1 MKCFPLLTLLV
12 FIVLLPTTGC
22 DSGGKDDPGNQF
34 DRQAML
40 RNFADNLIKPAYA
53 GLLGRVETFR
63 TKTAAFIANPTN
75 VELAELQTAWATTY
89 TDWQY
94 ANAWNFGP
102 AGESGLKKGLVE
114 EVGTF
119 PANSAKIES
128 AISTGQWNLE
138 DFNRDARGFLA
149 IEYLI
154 FGQNQS
160 AEEVAALFVADV
172 QRRNYLNALA
182 DDLHHR
188 ISEVVN
194 AWNGG
199 YYNDFIQNDGTD
211 VGSSTSQL
219 YNEFVRSY
227 EAIKNFKLGL
237 PMGKR
242 PGQTQSEPQL
252 VEAYYSGMSLTML
265 QSHFNAIEQIWY
277 GRARN
282 GQDGPGF
289 REYLESVEGGNALIA
304 GTEAQITALK
314 TALAAVPESPA
325 LSEQIANNSPQLE
338 ALYVEL
344 SKMTRFFKSDLSSL
358 LGIAIT
364 FSSGDGD

>member
-1 MKCFPLLTLLV
+1 MKFFPHLLV
-12 FIVLLPTTGC
+12 FICTALLPLTGC
-22 DSGGKDDPGNQF
+22 DSGGKEEPGSSF

-40 RNFADNLIKPAYA
+40 RHYADNLIKPSYTA
-53 GLLGRVETFR
+53 LLGRIETF
-63 TKTAAFIANPTN
+63 KTQTSVFIANPTGT
-75 VELAELQTAWATTY
+75 ELSALQIAWAAAY

-102 AGESGLKKGLVE
+102 SGEAGLKKGLVE

-119 PANSAKIES
+119 PAGTAKIES
-128 AISTGQWNLE
+128 AVGAGQWNLE

-154 FGQNQS
+154 YGQNQS
-160 AEEVAALFVADV
+160 ADEVAALFAADA
-172 QRRNYLNALA
+172 QRRDYLQALVN
-182 DDLHHR
+182 DLQRR

-194 AWNGG
+194 TWNSA
-199 YYNDFIQNDGTD
+199 YSSEFIQNDGTD
-211 VGSSTSQL
+211 VGSSISQL

-227 EAIKNFKLGL
+227 ESIKNFKLGL

-242 PGQTQSEPQL
+242 PGQTQAEPQL
-252 VEAYYSGMSLTML
+252 VEAYYSGLSLTML
-265 QSHFNAIEQIWY
+265 KAHFAAVENSWY

-289 REYLESVEGGNALIA
+289 REYLESVEGGNTLIA
-304 GTEAQITALK
+304 GTEAQLAALK
-314 TALAAVPESPA
+314 SALAAVPESPA